1 MFRDFYFH
9 DELLKYKSFHPLF
22 HNKGDIYV

>member
-9 DELLKYKSFHPLF
+9 DELLKYKSYHYPF
-22 HNKGDIYV
+22 HNKEDIYG